1 MLSTAAAVRFDR
13 VMSNGKTRPCL
24 LACALE
30 NGEEI
35 ELIGK
40 FAAGCELKE
49 RGLVAEAITA
59 MLAADLDLPIPEPF
73 VVKLSKE
80 FIETISD
87 GEAAEMAKA
96 GSNQCFGSK
105 KLPPGFATYP
115 ADKPLARALIPTAV
129 EVFAF
134 DHFIAN
140 PDRTVA
146 NPNLLFNGRE
156 FAIYDHELAFFME
169 GILGWCPPWE
179 EGGAEFQQG
188 APPQSRHVF
197 LEELRGEKLDLDRL
211 SGAFDVISDRRLNE
225 YRQAVPGEWIGDG
238 ASTDRILGYIAEL
251 KEKLPLAI
259 GRIVQALL

>member
-1 MLSTAAAVRFDR
+1 MIA
-13 VMSNGKTRPCL
+13 
-24 LACALE
+24 
-30 NGEEI
+30 
-35 ELIGK
+35 K

-49 RGLVAEAITA
+49 RALVAEAITA
-59 MLAADLDLPIPEPF
+59 LLAADLDLPVPEPF

-96 GSNQCFGSK
+96 DANQCFGSK

-115 ADKPLARALIPTAV
+115 ADKPLAQALIATAA

-146 NPNLLFNGRE
+146 NPNLLFNGRQ

-169 GILGWCPPWE
+169 GILGWSPPWE
-179 EGGAEFQQG
+179 EGGTQFPQG
-188 APPQSRHVF
+188 MPPQSRHVF
-197 LEELRGEKLDLDRL
+197 LEELRGEKLDFARL
-211 SGAFDVISDRRLNE
+211 SGAFDVISNMRLDE

-238 ASTDRILGYIAEL
+238 TSIDRILGYIGEL

-259 GRIVQALL
+259 DQLVKALL